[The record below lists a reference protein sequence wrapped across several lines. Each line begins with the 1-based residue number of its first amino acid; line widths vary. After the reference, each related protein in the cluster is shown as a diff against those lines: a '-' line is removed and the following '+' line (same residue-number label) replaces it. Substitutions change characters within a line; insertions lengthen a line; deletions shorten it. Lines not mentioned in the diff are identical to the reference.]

1 MKKSLRAPQTL
12 SPAAKRWWA
21 LIVNSYEISTNGDDP
36 AGLLLLETA
45 MRAFDEM
52 EKAQAIVKRTG
63 PMLRDRFGQAKLNPM
78 VLVARDARM
87 GMLRAIKQLNLD
99 IAPGAPLGSGRD

>member
-1 MKKSLRAPQTL
+1 MKKSLRPPQTL
-12 SPAAKRWWA
+12 SPAAKRWWT
-21 LIVNSYEISTNGDDP
+21 LILSAYEISTNGDDP

-45 MRAFDEM
+45 LRAFDEM

-99 IAPGAPLGSGRD
+99 IAPGAPLGSRED